1 MKEDLVSNIKGKGNE
16 HLHIYFFL
24 QNRGKM
30 NQLQAL
36 LNDSLIRTKHVEN
49 AAIID
54 IKERKLCASTFG
66 FNVPPENA
74 LNLIDTFY
82 KNLLQVRRGG
92 LHFKEKYYK
101 CVRADEHS
109 IYLQNPDG
117 GLIVVKTKT
126 FILVATYRV
135 GMYPSVCV
143 EAVEKLADYFR
154 EKGQAGFVP
163 GTENVLPS
171 LQEKEKMLAVCFDC
185 PGGPENLYVKE
196 VMKPH
201 PEEGEVLVKVS
212 ASALNRA
219 DLLQRR
225 GKYPPPKGASDIL
238 GLEAA
243 GSVAGLGPG
252 CKGRW
257 KTGDAVMAL
266 LSGGGQAEYVTVPEG
281 YLMPIPNDMTFIQA
295 AAIPEA
301 WLTAFQLLH
310 FVGKIQKGER
320 VLIHAGASG
329 VGIAAIQ
336 LVKLAK
342 AIPIVTAGTQEK
354 LKAAANA
361 GAAAGFNYKNE
372 DFSEKV
378 LAFTQGSGVDII
390 LDCVGGSHWEKNLN
404 CLSTDGR
411 WIIYGLLSGG
421 EVHGDL
427 LAGLLSKRA
436 SIQTSLLRSRDK
448 EYKERL
454 VKAFTEDALPYFS
467 GGTSPHLQPVVDSV
481 YPLHEIAEAH
491 RIMEENKNIG
501 KIVIEMPASA

>member
-1 MKEDLVSNIKGKGNE
+1 
-16 HLHIYFFL
+16 
-24 QNRGKM
+24 
-30 NQLQAL
+30 
-36 LNDSLIRTKHVEN
+36 
-49 AAIID
+49 
-54 IKERKLCASTFG
+54 
-66 FNVPPENA
+66 
-74 LNLIDTFY
+74 
-82 KNLLQVRRGG
+82 
-92 LHFKEKYYK
+92 
-101 CVRADEHS
+101 
-109 IYLQNPDG
+109 
-117 GLIVVKTKT
+117 
-126 FILVATYRV
+126 
-135 GMYPSVCV
+135 
-143 EAVEKLADYFR
+143 
-154 EKGQAGFVP
+154 
-163 GTENVLPS
+163 
-171 LQEKEKMLAVCFDC
+171 MLAAYFDC
-185 PGGPENLYVKE
+185 PGGPENLYVKK

-201 PEEGEVLVKVS
+201 PGEGEVLVKVS

-257 KTGDAVMAL
+257 KIGDAVMAL
-266 LSGGGQAEYVTVPEG
+266 LSGGGQAEYVAVPEG
-281 YLMPIPNDMTFIQA
+281 YLMPIPSDMTFIQA

-310 FVGKIQKGER
+310 FVGKVQQGET

-336 LVKLAK
+336 LVRLAK

-354 LKAAANA
+354 LKATANA
-361 GAAAGFNYKNE
+361 GAAVGFNYKNE

-378 LAFTQGSGVDII
+378 LAFTQGSGVDVI
-390 LDCVGGSHWEKNLN
+390 LDCVGGSYWEKNLN

-427 LAGLLSKRA
+427 LARLLSKRA
-436 SIQTSLLRSRDK
+436 SIHTSLLRSRDK

-454 VKAFTEDALPYFS
+454 VKAFTEDALPYFA
-467 GGTSPHLQPVVDSV
+467 GGTSPHLQPLVDSV
-481 YPLHEIAEAH
+481 YPLHEIADAH
-491 RIMEENKNIG
+491 RVMEENKNIG
-501 KIVIEMPASA
+501 KIVIEMPASP